1 MTKVRFIEIFR
12 PVNARRLLITRV
24 LGQGGDGLLQ
34 TALATFVLFSPARQA
49 DPMRITMVFALL
61 LMPYSLIGPFVG
73 VFIDKWSRRKI
84 LIRANLIRVAAM
96 VLIALSV
103 AGHSANGVL
112 AVLVLV
118 CLGVNRFALSTLSAS
133 LPHVVER
140 NLLVAG
146 NAIFPTMG
154 TGGASLAAAT
164 GLGLQHL
171 FGNTDAVN
179 ASLIL
184 LAGGLTLGA
193 SSIASKISPSNILGP
208 DQDNHEVRDEFR
220 NLFVGFVR
228 GGKIIISTPRVL
240 LSVGSVTILRCAFG
254 GITMQT
260 LLLSRQVWNSQSAT
274 SAALR
279 DFGIIAALAAVG
291 SFCGAFTTGALL
303 QKQKEVL
310 SDSAQNQRIILL
322 RITLGVSVSAGIFCS
337 AGFYFGTHIWIYLAA
352 FNIGLLSQLVKV
364 NADTAIQQ
372 EVDDLHR
379 GRVFAI
385 FDMLI
390 NFAVVFGVAIFG
402 VLGSAPTQSVLS
414 TFVIGALLGATAWLI
429 FKILRLT
436 PKAD

>member
-1 MTKVRFIEIFR
+1 MAKVRIVEIFR
-12 PVNARRLLITRV
+12 PVNARRLLATRM

-49 DPMRITMVFALL
+49 DPMKITLVFALL

-84 LIRANLIRVAAM
+84 LIRANIIRVAAM
-96 VLIALSV
+96 LLIALSV
-103 AGHSANGVL
+103 AGHSASGIL
-112 AVLVLV
+112 AVFVLI

-133 LPHVVER
+133 LPHVIKSE
-140 NLLVAG
+140 LLVAG

-154 TGGASLAAAT
+154 TVGASVAAAT

-171 FGNTDAVN
+171 LGNTDAVN

-184 LAGGLTLGA
+184 LAGGLTLAA
-193 SSIASKISPSNILGP
+193 SSIASRVSPHNILGP
-208 DQDNHEVRDEFR
+208 HTETPEVRKEFR
-220 NLFVGFVR
+220 NLFLGFLR
-228 GGKIIISTPRVL
+228 GGKIIISNSRVL
-240 LSVGSVTILRCAFG
+240 LSVGSVTVLRCAFG

-260 LLLSRQVWNSQSAT
+260 LLLARQVWHDQSNT

-279 DFGIIAALAAVG
+279 DFGTIAALAAVG
-291 SFCGAFTTGALL
+291 SFCGAFITGTIL
-303 QKQKEVL
+303 QRQKAFL
-310 SDSAQNQRIILL
+310 TDSAQSQRRQLL
-322 RITLGVSVSAGIFCS
+322 RITFIASLSTGLFCC
-337 AGFYFGTHIWIYLAA
+337 AGFYFGTHIWMYLAA
-352 FNIGLLSQLVKV
+352 FNIGLLSQLLKI

-390 NFAVVFGVAIFG
+390 NFAIVLGVAVFGI
-402 VLGSAPTQSVLS
+402 LGSAPTHSVLS
-414 TFVIGALLGATAWLI
+414 TLVIGALLGSTSLLVL
-429 FKILRLT
+429 KILRRV
-436 PKAD
+436 PRVD